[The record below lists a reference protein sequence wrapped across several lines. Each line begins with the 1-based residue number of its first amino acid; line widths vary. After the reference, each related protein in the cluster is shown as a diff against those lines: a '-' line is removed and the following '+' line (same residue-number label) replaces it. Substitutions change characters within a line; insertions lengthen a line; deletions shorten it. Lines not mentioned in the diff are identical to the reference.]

1 MQTLFHDD
9 RDSFY
14 ALAEA
19 CGEAWSESL
28 LSKEALL
35 RKVEKGL
42 EKGSAWYVSRNG
54 FVATRRVASRTR
66 QVNSFMLDIDAHGA
80 SSRSAA
86 WMLAELDALVE
97 EGAVPEPTM
106 VVDSGRGIHVYY
118 VLDRSISTRSSDGSE
133 NTSVLSWFSD
143 LQDRLAVA
151 FESRF
156 CEFEGVDVDSAVYD
170 LARVARI
177 PGTFNPKAG
186 KCAELVRSAGPFASL
201 PGLSVALEPV
211 FRKKKHAAARKNTPQ
226 KGFPLRAAQ
235 AARARKIERLQE
247 LRGRDCEG
255 SRELMCFLYYNAC
268 VQAFPREEA
277 VGMVY
282 AFNARFSSPLPSYEV
297 SCAVRSVDAVEL
309 SYGPDKGAKGYY
321 PVSNKKVA
329 ELLSVTE
336 SENDEIGFFGMSSR
350 ALQRRK
356 DKERTRERRASR
368 NARIVELV
376 TRLGM
381 TRKAAAKAVGCS
393 LRTVAYVLAEAKAQA
408 GKLAEAS
415 VGTAPS
421 RTVQKTALRIED
433 VSRRKVGRDGILSEQ
448 GFTEGGSVH
457 SGFGKSYAVKGRL
470 NLLDGGA
477 ALAGYFERGR
487 GSFRASCGGVVVVA
501 KKMKSSWLRSVSER
515 HIAFPAKSLGY
526 SSINGFR
533 RYKPEPRPT

>member
-19 CGEAWSESL
+19 SGGAWSEEL

-35 RKVEKGL
+35 RKVTEGL

-54 FVATRRVASRTR
+54 FVSSRRGVSHTR
-66 QVNSFMLDIDAHGA
+66 QINSFMLDIDAHGA

-97 EGAVPEPTM
+97 KGAVPEPTM

-177 PGTFNPKAG
+177 PGTLNAKAG

-201 PGLSVALEPV
+201 PGLSTALEPV
-211 FRKKKHAAARKNTPQ
+211 SRKKAAIAKKSVPQ
-226 KGFPLRAAQ
+226 KGFPLHAAQ

-329 ELLSVTE
+329 ELLSVTD

-356 DKERTRERRASR
+356 DKERTRARREAR

-381 TRKAAAKAVGCS
+381 TRKAVAEAVGCS

-408 GKLAEAS
+408 GKLAETS
-415 VGTAPS
+415 LETAPS
-421 RTVQKTALRIED
+421 RAVQKTVHRIDD
-433 VSRRKVGRDGILSEQ
+433 VFRGGLGGDRGLPEQ
-448 GFTEGGSVH
+448 GFVEGDSVH
-457 SGFGKSYAVKGRL
+457 SGFGKPYAVKGGL

-477 ALAGYFERGR
+477 ALAGYFERDR
-487 GSFRASCGGVVVVA
+487 GSFRASCG
-501 KKMKSSWLRSVSER
+501 
-515 HIAFPAKSLGY
+515 FPS
-526 SSINGFR
+526 
-533 RYKPEPRPT
+533 